1 MTDITNH
8 SINELIDR
16 LLYSCFDFRIEDNKI
31 IIKSYPYRE
40 ENRYSVLGFSYYGN
54 AEEYYYELGNIEI
67 QDIMADAFAVYNKY
81 VEEYVRKSVEKFY
94 SSLMI

>member
-1 MTDITNH
+1 MQEIKSHN
-8 SINELIDR
+8 INELIDR

-40 ENRYSVLGFSYYGN
+40 ENPYCVLGFSYYGN
-54 AEEYYYELGNIEI
+54 AKEYYYELGDIQI
-67 QDIMADAFAVYNKY
+67 QDIIADAFAVYNKY